1 MSLRDLQNLDVQLRD
16 LAVARQ
22 QREDPEREWRECG
35 GWSVPRDYSWPAVME
50 GGGELKCGVCNV
62 RVPVANC
69 GAGWCWPC
77 YWHCAGKP
85 AAALHTSKC
94 AVYHCAPGE
103 GTQLAR
109 AAAVA
114 AAGEQVVS
122 IAQKYAAALREAGLE
137 AGHVVQFAHAQQ
149 LVFAGIDND
158 RRRAPQARSA
168 GKIIVSQWEEP
179 AVVRFVE
186 SGSSRAVA
194 CGCMGEE
201 HSESLL
207 DIFTAEAEVAA
218 CGGGGAGPGP
228 GPGSTSHARFCCE
241 VCV

>member
-1 MSLRDLQNLDVQLRD
+1 MFS
-16 LAVARQ
+16 
-22 QREDPEREWRECG
+22 G
-35 GWSVPRDYSWPAVME
+35 
-50 GGGELKCGVCNV
+50 GGGERSCCMCNA
-62 RVPVANC
+62 RLPMAGC
-69 GAGWCWPC
+69 TAGWCWLC
-77 YWHCAGKP
+77 YWLCAGKP
-85 AAALHTSKC
+85 SAALHDSKC
-94 AVYHCAPGE
+94 VVFHSAPGE

-114 AAGEQVVS
+114 AAGEQVVG

-137 AGHVVQFAHAQQ
+137 AGHVIQFAHAQQ

-158 RRRAPQARSA
+158 RRRAPHARSA

-186 SGSSRAVA
+186 SGSSRVVA

-207 DIFTAEAEVAA
+207 DIFAAEAEVAA
-218 CGGGGAGPGP
+218 CGGGGGPGFGRRHRARAGGDSPP
-228 GPGSTSHARFCCE
+228 G
-241 VCV
+241 